1 LAVFDFGF
9 GHSSSARLLEHL
21 PSPVPIAM
29 PLHTAA
35 SALQYIDTTVL
46 ALTVAG
52 LAGMGLIKTKLS
64 GRTCTWERDWAGKMI
79 IVSVSTLQS
88 IQLILGSTDTNRSQP
103 DRLPAQPPPASADP
117 LPRTVPFAPA

>member
-1 LAVFDFGF
+1 
-9 GHSSSARLLEHL
+9 
-21 PSPVPIAM
+21 M

-52 LAGMGLIKTKLS
+52 LAGTGLIKTTLG

-79 IVSVSTLQS
+79 IVSV
-88 IQLILGSTDTNRSQP
+88 GE
-103 DRLPAQPPPASADP
+103 
-117 LPRTVPFAPA
+117 